1 MGIFNKI
8 VEWFIGKPE
17 FVNIHKMDLQEFYQ
31 ELYDYGTS
39 LGLTAEECVNDSG
52 FKIPGEV
59 DYIKHGLKF
68 YINSNR
74 DGLFAVLYCENV
86 DKILFY
92 CYDECSGEFCT
103 STKYNLSVCKKKLLE
118 ALQEYKMF
126 KFNEKIKELKSDF

>member
-17 FVNIHKMDLQEFYQ
+17 FVDIHKMNLQDFYQ
-31 ELYDYGTS
+31 ELCDYGTS
-39 LGLTAEECVNDSG
+39 LGLTAEECINDSG

-68 YINSNR
+68 YINR

-92 CYDECSGEFCT
+92 CFNEVTGKTCIA
-103 STKYNLSVCKKKLLE
+103 TKYNLSVCKRKLLE
-118 ALQEYKMF
+118 SLQEYKMF

>member
-39 LGLTAEECVNDSG
+39 LGLTAEECINDSG
-52 FKIPGEV
+52 LKIPGEV

-68 YINSNR
+68 YINH

-92 CYDECSGEFCT
+92 CFNDVSGKTCL
-103 STKYNLSVCKKKLLE
+103 STKYNLSVCKRKLLE
-118 ALQEYKMF
+118 SLQEYKMI